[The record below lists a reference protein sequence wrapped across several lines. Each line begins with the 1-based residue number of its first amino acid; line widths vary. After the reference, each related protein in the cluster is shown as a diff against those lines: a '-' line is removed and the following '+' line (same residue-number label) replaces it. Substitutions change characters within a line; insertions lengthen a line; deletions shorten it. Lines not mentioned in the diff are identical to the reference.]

1 MLMKQASLSSAAPKR
16 RLSNAAKQE
25 AATGYLFLL
34 PNFIGFLVFTAIPI
48 VTGFVISFTDY
59 NGFFGSFVGLDNYAK
74 LFRDTQFKTA
84 FVNNIVYS
92 AASVPLTVLFALL
105 FALALN
111 RKMKGADFFKTI
123 YFFPNLTSM
132 VAVGCVG
139 MLLFMPTNG
148 PINNMLRSLG
158 VAEDNLPQWFFS
170 TKTAM
175 TTVIILVVWKQAG
188 YYMIMFMGGLK
199 NIPAHLYEAA
209 RLDGA
214 DAWRVFWNVT
224 WPMLS
229 PTTFMVTILCFIYSF
244 QVFDII
250 NVTTEGGPGRA
261 TSVLVFRIYKEAFKN
276 WKMGYASAIAYV
288 LFLII
293 LVITLI
299 QWRGQ
304 KKWVND
310 Y

>member
-1 MLMKQASLSSAAPKR
+1 MNDAAVPSAVKKPKMSKTR
-16 RLSNAAKQE
+16 RRE
-25 AATGYLFLL
+25 AAVGYLYLL
-34 PNFIGFLVFTAIPI
+34 PNFIGFLVFTSIPI
-48 VTGFVISFTDY
+48 IAGFVISFTDY
-59 NGFFGSFVGLDNYAK
+59 NGFNGEFVAFANYAK
-74 LFRDTQFKTA
+74 LFRDTQFKA
-84 FVNNIVYS
+84 SLVNNLVYS
-92 AASVPLTVLFALL
+92 FTSVPLTILFALL
-105 FALALN
+105 LALALN
-111 RKMKGADFFKTI
+111 RKMAGAGVFKTL

-148 PINNMLRSLG
+148 PVNNLLKMLG
-158 VAEDNLPQWFFS
+158 VAEENLPQWFFS
-170 TKTAM
+170 SKTAM
-175 TTVIILVVWKQAG
+175 ATVIIIVVWKQAG
-188 YYMIMFMGGLK
+188 YYMIMFLGGLK
-199 NIPAHLYEAA
+199 NIPPHLYEAA

-214 DAWRVFWNVT
+214 NSWQIFRNVT

-229 PTTFMVTILCFIYSF
+229 PTTFMVTVLCFIYSF

-250 NVTTEGGPGRA
+250 NVTTQGGPGRA
-261 TSVLVFRIYKEAFKN
+261 TSVLVFRIYREAFRD

-293 LVITLI
+293 LIITLV

-304 KKWVND
+304 KNWVSD

>member
-1 MLMKQASLSSAAPKR
+1 MQNATLRATRANP
-16 RLSNAAKQE
+16 RLSMAGRRE
-25 AATGYLFLL
+25 ATAGYLYLV

-48 VTGFVISFTDY
+48 IAGFVMSFTDF
-59 NGFFGSFVGLDNYAK
+59 NGFSGQFVGLSNYAR
-74 LFRDTQFKTA
+74 LFRDTQFKAA
-84 FVNNIVYS
+84 FVNNMVYS
-92 AASVPLTVLFALL
+92 LASVPLTVVAALL

-111 RKMKGADFFKTI
+111 RKMFGVNFFKTI
-123 YFFPNLTSM
+123 FFFPNLTSM
-132 VAVGCVG
+132 VAVGCVA
-139 MLLFMPTNG
+139 MLLFMPANG
-148 PINNMLRSLG
+148 PVNNLLRAMG
-158 VAEDNLPQWFFS
+158 VSEANLPQWFFS

-175 TTVIILVVWKQAG
+175 LTVIIMVVWKQAG

-199 NIPAHLYEAA
+199 GISPNLYEAA
-209 RLDGA
+209 RIDGA
-214 DAWRVFWNVT
+214 NAWKVFGNVT

-250 NVTTEGGPGRA
+250 NVTTQGGPGRA
-261 TSVLVFRIYKEAFKN
+261 TSVLVFRIYREAFKN

-293 LVITLI
+293 LIITLI

-304 KKWVND
+304 KNWVND
-310 Y
+310 D